1 MKTFT
6 IIAIVTALTSPAYA
20 QGFGNNPQNSS
31 GKPGVKSDQ
40 QRAEEAKQRKIED
53 KAYKDSLSRIPDR
66 EKEKK
71 VDPWGNVR

>member
-6 IIAIVTALTSPAYA
+6 IIAVVAALTSPVYA
-20 QGFGNNPQNSS
+20 QGFGNNPQSS
-31 GKPGVKSDQ
+31 GKPGAKSDQ
-40 QRAEEAKQRKIED
+40 EKAEEAKQRKLED

>member
-6 IIAIVTALTSPAYA
+6 IVAVVAALTSSPVYA
-20 QGFGNNPQNSS
+20 QFNNNPQNS
-31 GKPGVKSDQ
+31 GKPGMKSDQ
-40 QRAEEAKQRKIED
+40 EKAEEAKQRKLED
-53 KAYKDSLSRIPDR
+53 KAYKDSLTRIPDR

>member
-6 IIAIVTALTSPAYA
+6 IVAVVAALASPVYA
-20 QGFGNNPQNSS
+20 QGLNNNPQNS
-31 GKPGVKSDQ
+31 GKPGMKSDQ
-40 QRAEEAKQRKIED
+40 EKAEEAKQRKLED